1 MNKQLILAAV
11 FVGICLLSATDK
23 PGAEVFYNQAMNSW
37 EKRSSLEE
45 ARKAVDLLEKATQGD
60 AKNEKYWVDLAIA
73 YYWAGEITPLAMKK
87 ERIDYYLKGEEAAL
101 RAVSINRNSVGGN
114 FWTVVNNGR
123 VTELK
128 GILSGSFNFG
138 RCLRAMTAATA
149 REPDYYYGGVFRYW
163 GQFIFEMPSM
173 LRSVAQF
180 TLDDANYF
188 FKRSLEIEPN
198 FFMTRLYL
206 AESYLANKQKE
217 KAKAELLYVLNTSPS
232 VLPEAE
238 PENRHYQKLAR
249 EIFDKEFK

>member
-1 MNKQLILAAV
+1 MNKQLILASV

-23 PGAEVFYNQAMNSW
+23 PGAEVFYNQAMTSW
-37 EKRSSLEE
+37 AKRSSLEE

-73 YYWAGEITPLAMKK
+73 YYWVGEITPAGMKK
-87 ERIDYYLKGEEAAL
+87 ERIDYYLKGEESAL
-101 RAVSINRNSVGGN
+101 RAVTINRNSVGGN

-217 KAKAELLYVLNTSPS
+217 KAKAELLYVMNTSPS